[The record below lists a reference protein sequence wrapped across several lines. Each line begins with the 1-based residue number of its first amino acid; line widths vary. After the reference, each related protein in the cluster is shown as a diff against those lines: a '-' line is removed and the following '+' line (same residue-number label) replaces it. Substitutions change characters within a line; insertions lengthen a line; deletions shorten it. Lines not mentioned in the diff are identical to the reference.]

1 MNQGDLYIGK
11 LPSLTM
17 MTMSDFLTSTYFLTS
32 YHILIYLPYSEA
44 IASLLQLVVSCMDGS
59 VSWMHVS
66 LTVTS

>member
-1 MNQGDLYIGK
+1 
-11 LPSLTM
+11 M

-59 VSWMHVS
+59 ASWMHVS